1 MRIAT
6 PAKINLTLEVLGQR
20 PDGFHELATWMI
32 PIGLYDELAMEL
44 SSEMT
49 YESNLPSLRFD
60 SSNLVLRA
68 IEKFQEETHQSA
80 AYRIELRKQIPIGAG
95 LGGGSSDAAGAL
107 LLLNQLHQ
115 NPLTEE
121 KLHGLAAQLGS
132 DVSFF
137 LKRRAAWCTGRGEK
151 MEIREF
157 PHNRWVVLIKPEFGV
172 STAAAYSAYKALP
185 PDRKRGHAKKTE
197 WGLIR
202 NDLEQPV
209 FQKYLLLPEIKS
221 WLEQQAETEVALMS
235 GSGSTLFAVVK
246 SAADG
251 QQVSDRFSLFFG
263 LKFWVQVCRLNPEP
277 TGIGER

>member
-1 MRIAT
+1 MRMAT

-44 SSEMT
+44 SPEMT

-60 SSNLVLRA
+60 SSNLILRA
-68 IEKFQEETHQSA
+68 IERFREETGETA
-80 AYRIELRKQIPIGAG
+80 AYRIDLRKEIPIGAG
-95 LGGGSSDAAGAL
+95 LGGGSSDAAAAL

-115 NPLTEE
+115 NPLTDE
-121 KLHGLAAQLGS
+121 KLLGLAAQLGS
-132 DVSFF
+132 DAPFF

-157 PHNRWVVLIKPEFGV
+157 PHDRWVVLIKPEFGV

-185 PDRKRGHAKKTE
+185 PEQKRGQAKKTD
-197 WGLIR
+197 WGLLR

-209 FQKYLLLPEIKS
+209 FHKYLLLPEIKS
-221 WLEQQAETEVALMS
+221 WLEQQAEIEVALMS
-235 GSGSTLFAVVK
+235 GSGSTMFAVVK
-246 SAADG
+246 SADDG
-251 QQVSDRFSLFFG
+251 EQVKDRFSLFFG
-263 LKFWVQVCRLNPEP
+263 FKFWVRVCRLNP
-277 TGIGER
+277 GA

>member
-1 MRIAT
+1 MRMAT

-49 YESNLPSLRFD
+49 YDSNLPSLRLD
-60 SSNLVLRA
+60 SSNLILRA
-68 IEKFQEETHQSA
+68 IKRFQDAIGQTA
-80 AYRIELRKQIPIGAG
+80 AYRIDLRKEIPIGAG
-95 LGGGSSDAAGAL
+95 LGGGSSDAAAAL

-115 NPLTEE
+115 NPLTDE
-121 KLHGLAAQLGS
+121 KLLGLAAQLGS
-132 DVSFF
+132 DVPFF
-137 LKRRAAWCTGRGEK
+137 LKGRVAWCTGRGEK

-157 PHNRWVVLIKPEFGV
+157 PHDRWVVLIKPDFGV

-185 PDRKRGHAKKTE
+185 TEQKRGQTKKTD
-197 WGLIR
+197 WGLLR

-209 FQKYLLLPEIKS
+209 FQKYLILPEIKT

-235 GSGSTLFAVVK
+235 GSGSTMFAVVK
-246 SAADG
+246 SADDG
-251 QQVSDRFSLFFG
+251 KQVSGRFSLFFG
-263 LKFWVQVCRLNPEP
+263 FKFWVCVCRLNP
-277 TGIGER
+277 GS